1 MNPDKD
7 KILRWIAEGYLARV
21 EEDRYIVINNPS
33 YNPMD
38 GSDPYIV
45 YDVDAELVPDE
56 DYSEYWV

>member
-7 KILRWIAEGYLARV
+7 KILQLIAEGYLAKV
-21 EEDRYIVINNPS
+21 EEDRYIVITNPS

-38 GSDPYIV
+38 GSDPYII
-45 YDVDAELVPDE
+45 YDITPDVTPDE